1 MPQAKG
7 PRENGGSGK
16 DKGTASPELAK
27 DRKKKQKRI
36 KETCAQ
42 PNKGKKKNRVGLV
55 NEYGGVSTKSGTVIC
70 KKKKKKK
77 QKETMN
83 KKMKR
88 ENEGKK

>member
-42 PNKGKKKNRVGLV
+42 PNKGKKKPCRPCQRIWWSFHKEWHSNMQ
-55 NEYGGVSTKSGTVIC
+55 
-70 KKKKKKK
+70 KKKK
-77 QKETMN
+77 EEAERN
-83 KKMKR
+83 
-88 ENEGKK
+88 NE